1 VLNIDYPSNPTPSA
15 ATLQADFRSQ
25 LYRLRQAGINT
36 LFVQVR
42 PAGDALYL
50 SAHAPWS
57 EWLTGQQGKAPTSN
71 FDPLTFMVDEAHAQ
85 GLELH
90 AWVNPYRVAMKLDST
105 NFDRLHLF
113 HRHRDWIH
121 TYGTRRYLDPGLPE
135 VRAHLGEVIDELVA
149 NYDLDGI
156 HFDDYF
162 YPYPIPGQ
170 VFPDSNTYRSYG
182 GSLQLADWRRN
193 NVNQFVAETHRRIK
207 AAKPWVQFGISPFG
221 VWRNQANDPN
231 GSATR
236 AGATS
241 YDDLYGDALAW
252 ARSGTVDYLLPQ
264 LYWSMDYPPAAHRI
278 LADWWTANTPTKV
291 DLYIGHSA
299 YKVGNNADEAWND
312 PSEISRQIAYGRS
325 SSAISGSVF
334 FSAKSL
340 YGNPLGLIQQL
351 QTTYPAPVLLPAR
364 NATTPVLPLAVKTYR
379 PKLTDKGNLLVW
391 EVDEALP
398 AEQLPYYYAIYRG
411 TATGPMELIHRTVYG
426 IDCRRLH
433 YYDKEVMDKGKYLY
447 RVVGMDRWHREM
459 NEVTAK

>member
-1 VLNIDYPSNPTPSA
+1 MSVLGSMEDISRLLALLFLPLFCTCVRAPKVKLPVASTSDTPSRELRGVWMASVLNIDYPQNPTPNA
-15 ATLQADFRSQ
+15 TTLQADFRSQ

-57 EWLTGQQGKAPTSN
+57 EWLTGEQGKPPTSG
-71 FDPLTFMVDEAHAQ
+71 FDPLTFMIETAHEQ

-90 AWVNPYRVAMKLDST
+90 AWVNPYRVAMSLDSSKFALT
-105 NFDRLHLF
+105 HLF

-121 TYGTRRYLDPGLPE
+121 TYGNRRYLDPGLPE
-135 VRAHLGEVIDELVA
+135 VRSHLGEVIDELVA

-162 YPYPIPGQ
+162 YPYPVSGAE
-170 VFPDSNTYRSYG
+170 FPDSNTFRRYG
-182 GSLQLADWRRN
+182 GARRLADWRRD
-193 NVNQFVAETHRRIK
+193 NVNTFVEATYQRIK

-221 VWRNQANDPN
+221 VWRNQADDPVR

-252 ARSGTVDYLLPQ
+252 SQTGAVDYLLPQ
-264 LYWSMDYPPAAHRI
+264 LYWSMELPVASHRV
-278 LADWWTANTPTKV
+278 LADWWVANTPPEV
-291 DLYIGHSA
+291 DLFIGHSA
-299 YKVGNNADEAWND
+299 YKVGDNNDVAWDD
-312 PSEISRQIAYGRS
+312 PREIPRQIAYGRQLE
-325 SSAISGSVF
+325 AIGGSVF

-351 QTTYPAPVLLPAR
+351 QTVYPDPVLLPPR
-364 NATTPVLPLAVKTYR
+364 KTETPLQKVKVKTYR
-379 PKLTDKGNLLVW
+379 PKF
-391 EVDEALP
+391 
-398 AEQLPYYYAIYRG
+398 
-411 TATGPMELIHRTVYG
+411 
-426 IDCRRLH
+426 
-433 YYDKEVMDKGKYLY
+433 
-447 RVVGMDRWHREM
+447 
-459 NEVTAK
+459 